1 MQNHPPFSDP
11 QQSQQSQPPMYQP
24 QAPQPGFFPGGAPGY
39 PPTQPEFGS
48 PLATPGVPVPAPGQ
62 PQHQPQSNR
71 KKLLIGG
78 GIGCGAL
85 LVLCV
90 CAGLIASAGILGS
103 TSTTAGG
110 APTTSL
116 QSSLQTP
123 TALPTAT
130 DTPNPN
136 AGAPAYTQTVL
147 TDSTTLS
154 TDLNQVGTQC
164 GNQDLSAC
172 RAALVAVRDDSQSF
186 LDDLDAQPT
195 PPCLAAVD
203 TSLRAGLNDVHTAAV
218 EAIDGIDTID
228 ASKIQDGTSLM
239 NKATTEIDSASSA
252 FEKASCS

>member
-1 MQNHPPFSDP
+1 MTTPD
-11 QQSQQSQPPMYQP
+11 
-24 QAPQPGFFPGGAPGY
+24 APV
-39 PPTQPEFGS
+39 PTQ
-48 PLATPGVPVPAPGQ
+48 GQ
-62 PQHQPQSNR
+62 PQNQPQSNR

-85 LVLCV
+85 LVLCM
-90 CAGLIASAGILGS
+90 CAGLIASAGILGAN
-103 TSTTAGG
+103 STTTTGG

-116 QSSLQTP
+116 QASLQTP
-123 TALPTAT
+123 TSQPTAT

-136 AGAPAYTQTVL
+136 AGAPAYTQTVVS
-147 TDSTTLS
+147 DSTTLS

-164 GNQDLSAC
+164 GNKDLSAC
-172 RAALVAVRDDSQSF
+172 RDALVAVRDDSQSF
-186 LDDLDAQPT
+186 LDDLDAQTT

-203 TSLRAGLNDVHTAAV
+203 KSLRAGLNDVHAAAV

-228 ASKIQDGTSLM
+228 ASKIQAGTDLM

>member
-1 MQNHPPFSDP
+1 M
-11 QQSQQSQPPMYQP
+11 
-24 QAPQPGFFPGGAPGY
+24 
-39 PPTQPEFGS
+39 
-48 PLATPGVPVPAPGQ
+48 ATPGMPVIAPAQGQ
-62 PQHQPQSNR
+62 PQNQPQSNR

-85 LVLCV
+85 LVLCL
-90 CAGLIASAGILGS
+90 CAGLIASAGIRGS
-103 TSTTAGG
+103 NSTTSGG

-116 QSSLQTP
+116 QSSMQTP
-123 TALPTAT
+123 TPPPTAT

-136 AGAPAYTQTVL
+136 AGAPAYTQTVVS
-147 TDSTTLS
+147 DSTTLS

-164 GNQDLSAC
+164 GNQSLSAC
-172 RAALVAVRDDSQSF
+172 RDALVAVRDDSQSF

-203 TSLRAGLNDVHTAAV
+203 KSLRAGLNDVHAAAV

-228 ASKIQDGTSLM
+228 VSKIQAGTDLM
-239 NKATTEIDSASSA
+239 NKATTEIDNASSA